1 MEWKHKKRNK
11 YDIVLGNMRHYLRAN
26 SGGIFLRMCCCPP
39 PSEHTTNSNSNREQK
54 KIYKK
59 HIEDVHMNV
68 LFADDMAVISFETK
82 VMANVFFSLSL
93 SRSPDAIAIVNN
105 SVKQCLCNAIGSS
118 QSTR

>member
-1 MEWKHKKRNK
+1 
-11 YDIVLGNMRHYLRAN
+11 
-26 SGGIFLRMCCCPP
+26 
-39 PSEHTTNSNSNREQK
+39 
-54 KIYKK
+54 
-59 HIEDVHMNV
+59 MNV

-82 VMANVFFSLSL
+82 VMANVFFFSL